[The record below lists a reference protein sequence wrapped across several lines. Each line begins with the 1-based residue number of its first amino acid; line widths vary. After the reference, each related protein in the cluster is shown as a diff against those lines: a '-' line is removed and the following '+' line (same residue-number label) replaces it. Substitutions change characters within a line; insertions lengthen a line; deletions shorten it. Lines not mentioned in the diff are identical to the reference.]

1 VKKVAPYVVFGVAYL
16 ALVLMACVATD
27 EMSNQTASQVLG
39 LLAPIVVAPIAI
51 VAAKRAGNLSTFSV
65 FVVAILS
72 ALGIY
77 MVTTGIC
84 SALAVRVGSSI
95 SLLSLARLGGRSL
108 ALSNL
113 IYVMAP
119 VLWLQ
124 LLKHRDSHSAQAN
137 TAT

>member
-1 VKKVAPYVVFGVAYL
+1 
-16 ALVLMACVATD
+16 
-27 EMSNQTASQVLG
+27 MSNQTASQVLG